1 MAVGAGV
8 SLLGRALGH
17 IGKLKSVAPRLKT
30 AWTGLT
36 HGLRPAANNTVT
48 ALATVP
54 KVAPAVPKMTRGV
67 LHPLS
72 ILATGTKV
80 AIPAVTVGT
89 GVQMLSN
96 LGDWTNASNVGVDKT
111 GDLDS
116 VGQTF
121 DEGYNAIDRL
131 RLSLGALGKG
141 QFAEAIM
148 GPSDKTKQ
156 DVMDAARKQR
166 ADDIR
171 STFSREL
178 LTNAQSLGGLN
189 PLVSR
194 NHNFVGRDIESIR
207 AGIESDAVR
216 GGKVQQLLG
225 IEGGIEKL
233 AELDPNVTSSALT
246 GAATQLNVTNR
257 NKAEQKAKDELER
270 QEKRIDDANR
280 IERERQDANQRLQLL
295 INDNALARQ
304 DRETTA
310 AREER
315 NYMTMLDLKEK
326 RAARRDQ
333 RIRDEKQSQREMI
346 SIILGGLNNAFD

>member
-1 MAVGAGV
+1 MAVPAGMG
-8 SLLGRALGH
+8 LLGRALGH

-54 KVAPAVPKMTRGV
+54 KVAPAVPAMTRGA

-89 GVQMLSN
+89 GVQMLSG
-96 LGDWTNASNVGVDKT
+96 LGNWTNASNVGVDKT

-116 VGQTF
+116 RGQTF
-121 DEGYNAIDRL
+121 DQGYNAIDRL

-141 QFAEAIM
+141 QWGEAIM
-148 GPSDKTKQ
+148 GPSDKTKKA
-156 DVMDAARKQR
+156 VMDAARGQR
-166 ADDIR
+166 AEDI
-171 STFSREL
+171 L
-178 LTNAQSLGGLN
+178 DVHGAQILANTQALGGLN
-189 PLVSR
+189 PLVR
-194 NHNFVGRDIESIR
+194 QTNNFVGRTNQEIN
-207 AGIESDAVR
+207 AALESDMVR

-233 AELDPNVTSSALT
+233 AELDPNSTSTALT

-257 NKAEQKAKDELER
+257 NNAEEKRRKELER
-270 QEKRIDDANR
+270 QERRIDENNR
-280 IERERQDANQRLQLL
+280 LERERQDATQRLQLL
-295 INDNALARQ
+295 INDGALARQ
-304 DRETTA
+304 DKETTA

-315 NYMTMLDLKEK
+315 NYMTMLELKEK
-326 RAARRDQ
+326 RASRKDQ